1 MEVLLEDI
9 KTPEKGYKIERF
21 EMDTPYKSDE
31 KLFGFIIYSLKF
43 KDYLK
48 PIIDHPSAGAYL
60 TKPQIGSRNILLE
73 RINFYLMKDTQLF
86 CQSITQLYLEKEL

>member
-9 KTPEKGYKIERF
+9 QTPEKGYKIERF

-48 PIIDHPSAGAYL
+48 PIIDHPSC
-60 TKPQIGSRNILLE
+60 R
-73 RINFYLMKDTQLF
+73 
-86 CQSITQLYLEKEL
+86 SII